1 MKNFINILVI
11 LSSMITIPS
20 NAQKWIRI
28 SPPGYYVSEGCFVTE
43 KQGWFLT
50 RDTSVY
56 NKYSLMETHNGG
68 INWDTVYVFPDGA
81 KTQGLQMVGSLNGFL
96 KFDKYPEPIKYMRT
110 VDGGITWQD
119 QGPLALSNDYFFV
132 NADTGFCDVGPDLY
146 KTTDAGLTW
155 LNIALPADPDPST
168 PEIESYGLFNIF
180 FVDELHGWI
189 CGSGW
194 MATYIFYT
202 CDGGT
207 SWQVIDQVAAGECTL
222 NFSDTLHG
230 SFISFM
236 TFHTGAYSTSDNF
249 LTKQLIL
256 DDIDTYSVYSQN
268 DSTILLGFLSKNMI
282 LRTTDSGQS
291 FDTLVP
297 VGFENIPFMIYD
309 FKFFGST
316 GYAFGNYIF
325 KYTDTLNTSF
335 HDVPFAEKR
344 LSLYP
349 NPSCDNVTVEI
360 TADKSETVQ
369 LALYSTAG
377 VCVQSATE
385 KLNPGENYIV
395 FSVKDLTNG
404 IYYLNIR
411 GKSTAK
417 MVKVIVVH

>member
-1 MKNFINILVI
+1 MKNFKNILVFVLTLI
-11 LSSMITIPS
+11 APS
-20 NAQKWIRI
+20 LYAQQWIRI
-28 SPPGYYVSEGCFVTE
+28 SPPGHYVSDVCFVTE

-68 INWDTVYVFPDGA
+68 INWDTVYVFLDGA
-81 KTQGLQMVGSLNGFL
+81 KIQGLQMVDSLNGFL
-96 KFDKYPEPIKYMRT
+96 KFDNYPEPIKYMRT
-110 VDGGITWQD
+110 VDGGFTWQD

-146 KTTDAGLTW
+146 KTTNAGLTW
-155 LNIALPADPDPST
+155 VNISLPADPDPST
-168 PEIESYGLFNIF
+168 PEIESYSLYKIF
-180 FVDELHGWI
+180 FVDELHGWL
-189 CGSGW
+189 CGCGW

-207 SWQVIDQVAAGECTL
+207 SWQVIDQVAAGACTL

-297 VGFENIPFMIYD
+297 EGFKNIPFIIYD

-349 NPSCDNVTVEI
+349 NPSGDNVTLKI
-360 TADKSETVQ
+360 SADKPETVQ
-369 LALYSTAG
+369 LTLYSTAG
-377 VCVQSATE
+377 VCVKSATE
-385 KLNPGENYIV
+385 KLKPGENRIG
-395 FSVKDLTNG
+395 FSVKDLDSG
-404 IYYLNIR
+404 VYFLNIK
-411 GKSTAK
+411 GQSIAKTA
-417 MVKVIVVH
+417 KVIVMH